1 MAGWWQHR
9 RSPYHL
15 TCWLF
20 YNQKKGEQKSWSAC
34 QQEAKAWSKVLW
46 GQGATGPPEGDA
58 PPPVPRP
65 RKKKKGTATQTTLT
79 VLAVLVP
86 AVASSRLRPVSCCK
100 LNVAGNSS
108 RTSLTS
114 ELKQ

>member
-58 PPPVPRP
+58 PPPVPRADP
-65 RKKKKGTATQTTLT
+65 ERKKRDRDPDDPDGPGGFGSSGGKQQTQT
-79 VLAVLVP
+79 
-86 AVASSRLRPVSCCK
+86 
-100 LNVAGNSS
+100 
-108 RTSLTS
+108 SL
-114 ELKQ
+114 LLQIKCGRQLFANFADV